1 MHPARPQVQSIPCPA
16 CGDPVDP
23 LRAPE
28 VLCLEQADPG
38 EDVFRYLCGPE
49 CRSRFL
55 HGERTHERKTPLRS
69 ARISVPDMVREA
81 TRPLPLLDRGEA
93 NETAA
98 GRAAFAPAVPVPWAG
113 LGAAAG
119 GLLLGSFPFPL
130 ALGSLSAALTVAAA
144 GAALHASRSARTEVG
159 LLPWLLGPIGAMLAA
174 LAGLLARAES
184 PNDSLLL
191 AGAAIAA
198 AAMLARAWLDARARQ
213 PVTEVVSELAR
224 PMPAMV
230 RVPVKDNALEVHY
243 EEIPTHRVRAGE
255 QVMALE
261 GEIAAV
267 DGIVQAGQAEV
278 LLYPDARTPVLRQ
291 AGDALLAGA
300 RVLSGAVRVGAAR
313 VGDERA
319 LVRPARFGHGEG
331 HGAAP
336 IARLAHRVAGW
347 GGLAALGGALAG
359 LALAGAPSIAGQ
371 LGAAA
376 AVLLAAPL
384 LSVRR
389 SAEAPLVAA
398 GAAAAERG
406 IVFSSAHALE
416 TAGRAAVAAMCTRGT
431 VTDGNPEVV
440 EVHPIGDTTAETV
453 IALAAAA
460 EVAAAGHPIARAIQ
474 LYAEAGGIEPAV
486 VRRATSLAGRGV
498 TAIGPAGESLVIGN
512 RQLLLDEGVSIAL
525 ADAEATH
532 AEERGYTALFLG
544 VGGRVRGVLAL
555 SDSVRV
561 GARAAVQRVFDLGV
575 EVVLLSGDHRV
586 TVEALAE
593 KLDVAHVK
601 AELLPNEQGGEVV
614 RLREAGGAV
623 AVVGHPDRDSS
634 ALAEADVPV
643 VLRAAGG
650 PHGERGV
657 ALSTDDVRDAAAALW
672 IARAARS
679 EARRGVALSVG
690 VGCALVAGA
699 ALGAVV
705 PAVAALLSVAV
716 DSYTLPAGARLLRR
730 IELRVPARA

>member
-1 MHPARPQVQSIPCPA
+1 MHPARPQVQSLPCPA
-16 CGDPVDP
+16 CGEPVDP
-23 LRAPE
+23 LRARE
-28 VLCLEQADPG
+28 VLCLEQGVGLGQDG
-38 EDVFRYLCGPE
+38 FRYLCGPE

-55 HGERTHERKTPLRS
+55 HGERTHERKTPPRTQ
-69 ARISVPDMVREA
+69 RISVPDMVREA
-81 TRPLPLLDRGEA
+81 TRPRLLLDRDSS
-93 NETAA
+93 ETAA
-98 GRAAFAPAVPVPWAG
+98 RRAVFAPEPVPVPWAG
-113 LGAAAG
+113 VGAAAA
-119 GLLLGSFPFPL
+119 GLMLGSFPFPL
-130 ALGSLSAALTVAAA
+130 ALGALSAALTIVAA
-144 GAALHASRSARTEVG
+144 GTALHASRAARTEVG
-159 LLPWLLGPIGAMLAA
+159 LLPWALGPMGAMLAA
-174 LAGLLARAES
+174 VAALLARAES
-184 PNDSLLL
+184 DNAWPL

-213 PVTEVVSELAR
+213 PVAEVVSELSR
-224 PMPAMV
+224 PMPAVV
-230 RVPVKDNALEVHY
+230 RVPVQDNALEVHY

-261 GEIAAV
+261 GEVAAV

-291 AGDALLAGA
+291 AGDSLLAGA
-300 RVLSGAVRVGAAR
+300 RIVSGAVRLGAAR

-319 LVRPARFGHGEG
+319 LIRPARFGDGEG

-336 IARLAHRVAGW
+336 IAKLAHRVAGW
-347 GGLAALGGALAG
+347 GGVAAAGGALAG
-359 LALAGAPSIAGQ
+359 LALAGAPSFAGQ
-371 LGAAA
+371 LSAAA

-389 SAEAPLVAA
+389 SAEAPLIAA

-416 TAGRAAVAAMCTRGT
+416 MAGRSAVAAMCTRGT

-440 EVHPIGDTTAETV
+440 EVHPIGETTAATV
-453 IALAAAA
+453 VALAAAA
-460 EVAAAGHPIARAIQ
+460 EAAAAGHPIARAIQ
-474 LYAEAGGIEPAV
+474 AYARASGIEPAN

-544 VGGRVRGVLAL
+544 VGGRVRGVFAL
-555 SDSVRV
+555 SDSIRV
-561 GARAAVQRVFDLGV
+561 GARAAVQRVFDMGV

-586 TVEALAE
+586 TVECLAE

-601 AELLPNEQGGEVV
+601 AELLPNEQGAEVV

-634 ALAEADVPV
+634 ALAEADVPI

-679 EARRGVALSVG
+679 EARRGAALAVG

-699 ALGAVV
+699 ALGSVV